1 MYCKV
6 SLPNI
11 IQAIDD
17 GLVLIMATLF
27 RKNCYEYHLK
37 LVDTITK
44 CQKVKDVMN
53 DDSFSSGIQ

>member
-27 RKNCYEYHLK
+27 RKK
-37 LVDTITK
+37 LLWIWI
-44 CQKVKDVMN
+44 
-53 DDSFSSGIQ
+53 SSKIGRYNY